1 MALTGNDA
9 RNQRKALTHSPAR
22 CFTILGVNMKKIQD
36 KPERDT
42 TSVSVR
48 FKNSLLAVID
58 KLAARENRTRANAIE
73 TLVIEALDKRE
84 GKQ

>member
-1 MALTGNDA
+1 
-9 RNQRKALTHSPAR
+9 
-22 CFTILGVNMKKIQD
+22 MKKIQD

-84 GKQ
+84 ADKR

>member
-1 MALTGNDA
+1 
-9 RNQRKALTHSPAR
+9 
-22 CFTILGVNMKKIQD
+22 MKKIQD

-84 GKQ
+84 AETSK